1 MQNNPS
7 GKSVFDMDA
16 NLVAML
22 CYIANFVCY
31 LGLILSIITLVQ
43 DKTNKLARFHAWQSI
58 LLLITPLV
66 LVVLLVIFA
75 FIGVVIDAAI
85 GIPIFS
91 IISMLL
97 YLLLLLFGLAAF
109 VGMII
114 AAIKAY
120 NGELFKLPIIGGLAD
135 KYSN

>member
-1 MQNNPS
+1 MQNY

-16 NLVAML
+16 NLVALL

-31 LGLILSIITLVQ
+31 LGFVLSIITIIQ
-43 DKTNKLARFHAWQSI
+43 DKNNKLARFHAWQSI
-58 LLLITPLV
+58 LLFVAPLV
-66 LVVLLVIFA
+66 LVIVWVIFA
-75 FIGVVIDAAI
+75 AVGVFIDAAI

-91 IISMLL
+91 ILSMLL
-97 YLLLLLFGLAAF
+97 YAVLLLTGLAAL

-120 NGELFKLPIIGGLAD
+120 NGELFKLPVIGGFAD
-135 KYSN
+135 RFSN

>member
-1 MQNNPS
+1 MQNH

-16 NLVAML
+16 NLVALL

-31 LGLILSIITLVQ
+31 LGLVLSIITLIQ

-66 LVVLLVIFA
+66 LVVVLVIFA
-75 FIGVVIDAAI
+75 FVGVVIDSAI
-85 GIPIFS
+85 GVPIFS

-97 YLLLLLFGLAAF
+97 YFLLLVFGLAAF

-120 NGELFKLPIIGGLAD
+120 NGEIFKLPIIGGLAD

>member
-1 MQNNPS
+1 MQNH
-7 GKSVFDMDA
+7 GKSVFDLDA

-31 LGLILSIITLVQ
+31 LGLVLSIITIIQ

-58 LLLITPLV
+58 LLFIVPLV
-66 LVVLLVIFA
+66 LSIVLFVCSILGA
-75 FIGVVIDAAI
+75 VIDAAI
-85 GIPIFS
+85 GIPI
-91 IISMLL
+91 ISMILML
-97 YLLLLLFGLAAF
+97 VYLLFFVVMLACL

-114 AAIKAY
+114 AAIKGY
-120 NGELFKLPIIGGLAD
+120 NGQIFKLPVIGNLAD

>member
-1 MQNNPS
+1 MSNH
-7 GKSVFDMDA
+7 GKSTFDLDA

-22 CYIANFVCY
+22 CYVANLVCY

-43 DKTNKLARFHAWQSI
+43 DKNNKLARFHAWQSI
-58 LLLITPLV
+58 LLLIAPIV

-75 FIGVVIDAAI
+75 TIGVVIDSAI

-97 YLLLLLFGLAAF
+97 YFVLLLVSLALL

-114 AAIKAY
+114 SAIKAY
-120 NGELFKLPIIGGLAD
+120 NGEVYKLPIIGGMAD